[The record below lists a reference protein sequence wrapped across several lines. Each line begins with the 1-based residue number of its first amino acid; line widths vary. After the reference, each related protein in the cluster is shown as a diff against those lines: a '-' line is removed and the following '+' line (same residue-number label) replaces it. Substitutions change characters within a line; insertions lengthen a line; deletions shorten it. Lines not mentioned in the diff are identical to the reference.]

1 MDTSSQP
8 EPPQLPDAPTERA
21 VPVVRQLAPA
31 TGPARTKLLEEARQL
46 EWTAVAA
53 AERAETQRRL
63 LETLSERHRHYAALL
78 RRNYPGALPQQL
90 VAAIVEG
97 QPTRRITLL
106 EWAMIKAE
114 VLRPVYL
121 AALNQL
127 VGQIEQA
134 RQEWQAALAQERE
147 LLQKAAALRRQA
159 GTSRARAP
167 LEEVRPAVLRALA
180 EAEAAVREAE
190 RVLLGRLPAT
200 NTVSPEELPE
210 ALTGPSAAGLPRG
223 VPLRPAGAR
232 HHSARRRALG
242 GPPPGA

>member
-1 MDTSSQP
+1 M
-8 EPPQLPDAPTERA
+8 PDAPREHA

-31 TGPARTKLLEEARQL
+31 SGPARTKLLEEARHM
-46 EWTAVAA
+46 EWAAVAA
-53 AERAETQRRL
+53 AERAEAQRRQ

-97 QPTRRITLL
+97 QPAKRITLL

-127 VGQIEQA
+127 VRRTEEA

-159 GTSRARAP
+159 GASRARVP
-167 LEEVRPAVLRALA
+167 LAAARPSVLRALA
-180 EAEAAVREAE
+180 QAEAAVREAE
-190 RVLLGRLPAT
+190 RVMLGHSALKE
-200 NTVSPEELPE
+200 TVRPEELPE
-210 ALTGPSAAGLPRG
+210 ALAGRTGLPCG
-223 VPLRPAGAR
+223 VPVRPAGAR
-232 HHSARRRALG
+232 HRSTRRRAQGAPPLG
-242 GPPPGA
+242 A